1 MYNHDIL
8 NVQHLLMRSQHKI
21 INMHLLS
28 SPCFCLSASNN
39 LRTTRQI
46 FHEV

>member
-1 MYNHDIL
+1 MNNHHIH
-8 NVQHLLMRSQHKI
+8 NVQYLLMRSQHKI
-21 INMHLLS
+21 INMQLLG
-28 SPCFCLSASNN
+28 SPCFCPSASNN